1 MVPNAF
7 TPNKDTFNDF
17 FRPVTKGLKNV
28 RLDVYDTWGSL
39 IYSEIGT
46 VLRGWDAKI
55 KASNAENG
63 NYYCRVSGETFYE
76 TTITEN
82 QPFVLLK

>member
-1 MVPNAF
+1 
-7 TPNKDTFNDF
+7 
-17 FRPVTKGLKNV
+17 
-28 RLDVYDTWGSL
+28 L

-63 NYYCRVSGETFYE
+63 NYYCKVSGETFYG
-76 TTITEN
+76 TIVNEN
-82 QPFVLLK
+82 HPFVLIK